1 VANDEV
7 HARGSAH
14 HWSRVHARCQVLA
27 RGNGASAPPRALG
40 LSALPEARTR
50 LTDLDRL
57 ASSYDPSVH
66 LLRRW

>member
-1 VANDEV
+1 MLDAK
-7 HARGSAH
+7 S
-14 HWSRVHARCQVLA
+14 SRAETGLQL
-27 RGNGASAPPRALG
+27 PPRALG

-66 LLRRW
+66 LLRR